1 MASRY
6 QVVILGAGPGGYL
19 LAERIGKHLKT
30 AIIEK
35 DAFGG
40 TCLNVG
46 CIPSKALL
54 YSRKVYRAVAHGEKY
69 GVKVGSFHYDHQQAV
84 RRKDEKVKL
93 LVQGVE
99 AKVKAN
105 GVDIFRG
112 FGKVKGQ
119 SQDGFLVEVDGQELL
134 ADKLVIATGSLPS
147 IPPIE
152 GLKELLTNREK
163 ILTNVEVLSL
173 EKLPKR
179 LVIIGGGVIGLEMA
193 AYFQNLGPEIH
204 VVEFFDQVGGG
215 LDQEIS
221 RQILDYYQE
230 RGVKFYLGHQ
240 AVKVDQHFLS
250 VKNRATGQVFQIPYE
265 KILLATGRVPNSA
278 NLGLEKI
285 GLYLEKGR
293 VVTNEKCQTNL
304 ANVYAIGDVNGVSM
318 LAHTAYREAEVVVH
332 QLLGQTWDSVDYN
345 AIPNVIYT
353 DPEIATV
360 GPSEEELQ
368 RNGVAYQ
375 VYKMPMLYS
384 GRFVTEVD
392 DYAGLVKML
401 VDQKTRQILA
411 VHMIGQYATEIIAIA
426 GLMVTKMMSVD
437 LVRDLVIP
445 HPTVAELLKELIMQ
459 EVAHA

>member
-1 MASRY
+1 MASKY

-19 LAERIGKHLKT
+19 LAERIGKRFKT

-54 YSRKVYRAVAHGEKY
+54 YSRKVYRAVSHAADY
-69 GVKVGSFHYDHQQAV
+69 GVKVGSFSYDHQQAV
-84 RRKDEKVKL
+84 RRKDEKVGL

-105 GVDIFRG
+105 KVDIFRG
-112 FGKVKGQ
+112 FGQVSGQ
-119 SQDGFLVEVDGQELL
+119 SSEGFLIKVNGQDLVAE
-134 ADKLVIATGSLPS
+134 KLVIATGSVPN

-152 GLKELLTNREK
+152 GLDELIKNRDK
-163 ILTNVEVLSL
+163 ILTNVEVLAL
-173 EKLPKR
+173 EKLPKQ

-204 VVEFFDQVGGG
+204 VVEFLDQVGGN

-221 RQILDYYQE
+221 QQILNYYQE

-240 AVKVDQHFLS
+240 AVKVDQHHLS

-265 KILLATGRVPNSA
+265 KILLATGRTPNSA
-278 NLGLEKI
+278 NMGFEKI
-285 GLYLEKGR
+285 GLYLEKGA

-318 LAHTAYREAEVVVH
+318 LAHTAYREAEVVMH
-332 QLLGQTWDSVDYN
+332 QLLGQTWDTVDYN

-368 RNGVAYQ
+368 KNGVDYQ

-401 VDQKTRQILA
+401 VDPKTRRILA
-411 VHMIGQYATEIIAIA
+411 VHMVGQYATEIIAIA

-459 EVAHA
+459 EVPHA